1 MTHMIFRTVWW
12 KRAWQNHRAGEPAS
26 DIHHDV
32 SHITHTHFSQVLK
45 VLKENTIT
53 DTETCSCYISSHL
66 IPIPELCVSA
76 DITAVYDSPCVDVSE
91 SLLAWLRLNPLKHE
105 LIQRT
110 PGSSIHHWGEVQHTA
125 RCWEGPVHIRV
136 HQHRYQHFRQYQR
149 HFLMVVSVSEQSKWS
164 LDRNSDT
171 CWTLLTRYV
180 SLNISNPE
188 TNRSVY
194 ISDCLVEHWGTSS
207 VLSRKYSERV

>member
-76 DITAVYDSPCVDVSE
+76 DITAVYDSSCVDVQWVVVGLAQVKPFETWTNTENSRQLDPPLRG
-91 SLLAWLRLNPLKHE
+91 SPTHGALLG
-105 LIQRT
+105 RT
-110 PGSSIHHWGEVQHTA
+110 GPYQGSST
-125 RCWEGPVHIRV
+125 PVPTFQTV
-136 HQHRYQHFRQYQR
+136 
-149 HFLMVVSVSEQSKWS
+149 
-164 LDRNSDT
+164 
-171 CWTLLTRYV
+171 
-180 SLNISNPE
+180 PE
-188 TNRSVY
+188 TFSDGG
-194 ISDCLVEHWGTSS
+194 ISIRTVQMFSG
-207 VLSRKYSERV
+207 